1 MPGVFS
7 FDILRI
13 FTQMTQH
20 FKHSTFSQP
29 IPFAIGG
36 AILSF
41 ALLAQLSG
49 CKSEPAARPAL
60 VAETKLVLPL
70 PSNED
75 LTAEDEA
82 EMNRAMVSIQD
93 RDIPTT
99 LGIIRKM
106 TSKSATSA
114 DLSERLAATCRAFG
128 EVDLAWRFA
137 KQAVAIAPDSPSAL
151 LVLSVTESDLDWPG
165 NVGERIKRIKQ
176 LAPNSVEPLLALAT
190 FYQAA
195 AQYKEAEAEYRGL
208 IAMDADNPAGW
219 GMLATNLH
227 LQKRIDE
234 ARKVLEEAAKRSN
247 PNDPAIWILGAK
259 LDIDE
264 AEANPAKAAEL
275 YKKALASLEAGI
287 QVAPVPAAY
296 MALGRVREAS
306 GDLKGALDAFEKS
319 YAMLPDQVGLRPR
332 LARLRIRAGQTAKGD
347 KLIAEEQK
355 AVEAKDRLTR
365 AVNGS
370 GANLTDVERHR
381 VVAIEADKRK
391 MSSRAR
397 LEWSIIAHLKPGDK
411 QAETRLATLR
421 KGVPDVPFPK
431 VFP

>member
-1 MPGVFS
+1 LDARGLVDLLLVDNLS
-7 FDILRI
+7 
-13 FTQMTQH
+13 MTQP
-20 FKHSTFSQP
+20 FRPLVPFGITFGGVCFMLSMLIP
-29 IPFAIGG
+29 I
-36 AILSF
+36 
-41 ALLAQLSG
+41 SG
-49 CKSEPAARPAL
+49 CTSQQAPKPAQTASS
-60 VAETKLVLPL
+60 KLVLPL

-75 LTAEDEA
+75 LSAEDEA
-82 EMNRAMVSIQD
+82 EVNRALVAVQE

-106 TSKSATSA
+106 TPKSSTSA

-137 KQAVAIAPDSPSAL
+137 KQAVAIAPDSASAL
-151 LVLSVTESDLDWPG
+151 LVLSVTESDLDWPA

-195 AQYKEAEAEYRGL
+195 AQYKEAEAEYRAL

-227 LQKRIDE
+227 LQKRIAE
-234 ARKVLEEAAKRSN
+234 ARTVLEEAAKRSD
-247 PNDPAIWILGAK
+247 PNDPAIWILSAK

-264 AEANPAKAAEL
+264 AEANPAQADAL
-275 YKKALASLEAGI
+275 YKKALASLEEGI
-287 QVAPVPAAY
+287 KVAPVPAAY
-296 MALGRVREAS
+296 MALGRVREAT

-332 LARLRIRAGQTAKGD
+332 LARLRVRAGQTAKGE
-347 KLIAEEQK
+347 KLITEEQK
-355 AVEAKDRLTR
+355 AVESKDRLTR

-370 GANLTDVERHR
+370 GANLSDVERHR
-381 VVAIEADKRK
+381 VVALEADKRK

-397 LEWSIIAHLKPGDK
+397 LEWSIIAHLNPGDP
-411 QAETRLATLR
+411 QATKRLAVLR

>member
-1 MPGVFS
+1 MDRGLVVLHPADS
-7 FDILRI
+7 S
-13 FTQMTQH
+13 QMTQ
-20 FKHSTFSQP
+20 P
-29 IPFAIGG
+29 INHRIASHIVFGGILMFAGFT
-36 AILSF
+36 SVN
-41 ALLAQLSG
+41 G
-49 CKSEPAARPAL
+49 CKTGQPAKPAQ
-60 VAETKLVLPL
+60 VAASTLVLPL

-82 EMNRAMVSIQD
+82 EVNRALVAVQGG
-93 RDIPTT
+93 DIPTT
-99 LGIIRKM
+99 LGVIRKL
-106 TSKSATSA
+106 TQKSASSA

-137 KQAVAIAPDSPSAL
+137 KQAVAIAPDSASAL

-165 NVGERIKRIKQ
+165 NIGERIKRIKQ
-176 LAPNSVEPLLALAT
+176 LAPNSVEPLLSLAT
-190 FYQAA
+190 FYQAG
-195 AQYKEAEAEYRGL
+195 AQYKEAEAEYRAL
-208 IAMDADNPAGW
+208 IVMDADNPAGW
-219 GMLATNLH
+219 GMLASNLH
-227 LQKRIDE
+227 LQKRIAE
-234 ARKVLEEAAKRSN
+234 ARGVLEEAAKRSD

-259 LDIDE
+259 LDLDE
-264 AEANPAKAAEL
+264 AEANPAQAAAL
-275 YKKALASLEAGI
+275 YKKALASLESGI
-287 QVAPVPAAY
+287 QIAPVPAAF
-296 MALGRVREAS
+296 MALGRVREAT

-319 YAMLPDQVGLRPR
+319 YAMLPEQVGLRPR

-355 AVEAKDRLTR
+355 AVESKDRLTR

-381 VVAIEADKRK
+381 VVALEADQRK

-411 QAETRLATLR
+411 QAEARLVTLR

>member
-1 MPGVFS
+1 
-7 FDILRI
+7 
-13 FTQMTQH
+13 MTE
-20 FKHSTFSQP
+20 FIKHTTLIQANP
-29 IPFAIGG
+29 VAIGG
-36 AILSF
+36 VVLSMFAISHLC
-41 ALLAQLSG
+41 G
-49 CKSEPAARPAL
+49 CKSETAAKPGTFAQ
-60 VAETKLVLPL
+60 TKLVLPL

-75 LTAEDEA
+75 LRAEDEA
-82 EMNRAMVSIQD
+82 EVNRAMVAIQE

-106 TSKSATSA
+106 TPKSATSA

-137 KQAVAIAPDSPSAL
+137 KQAVAIAPESPSAL

-165 NVGERIKRIKQ
+165 KVGERIKRIKQ

-227 LQKRIDE
+227 LQKRIAD
-234 ARKVLEEAAKRSN
+234 ARGVLEEAAKRSD

-264 AEANPAKAAEL
+264 AEANPAQAAEL

-296 MALGRVREAS
+296 MALGRVREAT

-355 AVEAKDRLTR
+355 AVESKDRLTR

-397 LEWSIIAHLKPGDK
+397 LEWSIIAHLQPGDK
-411 QAETRLATLR
+411 QAEARLVTLR

-431 VFP
+431 DFP

>member
-1 MPGVFS
+1 MDRGLVVLHPADNS
-7 FDILRI
+7 
-13 FTQMTQH
+13 QMTQ
-20 FKHSTFSQP
+20 
-29 IPFAIGG
+29 PFNHRITSHIVFGG
-36 AILSF
+36 ILMF
-41 ALLAQLSG
+41 AGFTSVNG
-49 CKSEPAARPAL
+49 CKSGQPAKPDLLAAS
-60 VAETKLVLPL
+60 KLVLPL

-82 EMNRAMVSIQD
+82 EVNRAMLAIQE

-99 LGIIRKM
+99 LGVIRKLNA
-106 TSKSATSA
+106 KSASSA

-137 KQAVAIAPDSPSAL
+137 KQAVAIAPDSASAL

-195 AQYKEAEAEYRGL
+195 AQYKEAEAEYRAL

-227 LQKRIDE
+227 LQKRIPD
-234 ARKVLEEAAKRSN
+234 ARAVLEEAAKRSS

-259 LDIDE
+259 LDLDE
-264 AEANPAKAAEL
+264 AEANPAQAAEL

-287 QVAPVPAAY
+287 QIAPVPAAY

-319 YAMLPDQVGLRPR
+319 YAMLPEQVGLRPR

-347 KLIAEEQK
+347 KLIAEEQN
-355 AVEAKDRLTR
+355 AVESKDRLTR

-381 VVAIEADKRK
+381 VVALEADKRK

-397 LEWSIIAHLKPGDK
+397 LEWAIIAHLKPGDA
-411 QAETRLATLR
+411 QAEARLATLR

>member
-1 MPGVFS
+1 
-7 FDILRI
+7 
-13 FTQMTQH
+13 MTQL
-20 FKHSTFSQP
+20 FKHSTSTRP

-36 AILSF
+36 AIMSL
-41 ALLAQLSG
+41 AVLAQLSG
-49 CKSEPAARPAL
+49 CTSEPAVKPDQ
-60 VAETKLVLPL
+60 VAASNLVLPL

-82 EMNRAMVSIQD
+82 EINRALVAVRE

-99 LGIIRKM
+99 LGIIREL
-106 TSKSATSA
+106 TLKSATSA

-137 KQAVAIAPDSPSAL
+137 KQAVAIAPDSASAL

-195 AQYKEAEAEYRGL
+195 AQYKEAEAEYRAL

-227 LQKRIDE
+227 LQKRIAE
-234 ARKVLEEAAKRSN
+234 ARTVLEEAAKRSD
-247 PNDPAIWILGAK
+247 PNDPAIWILSAK

-264 AEANPAKAAEL
+264 AEANPAQAAAL
-275 YKKALASLEAGI
+275 YKKALESLEAGI

-296 MALGRVREAS
+296 MALGRVREAT
-306 GDLKGALDAFEKS
+306 GDLKGALVAFEKS
-319 YAMLPDQVGLRPR
+319 YAMLPEQVGLRPR

-355 AVEAKDRLTR
+355 AVESKDRLTR

-381 VVAIEADKRK
+381 VVALEADKRK

-397 LEWSIIAHLKPGDK
+397 LEWSIIAHLKPGDV

>member
-1 MPGVFS
+1 MTQP
-7 FDILRI
+7 
-13 FTQMTQH
+13 FTQCTPSH
-20 FKHSTFSQP
+20 
-29 IPFAIGG
+29 IVIGG
-36 AILSF
+36 ILMF
-41 ALLAQLSG
+41 AGLISLSG
-49 CKSEPAARPAL
+49 CKATSPAKPTQ
-60 VAETKLVLPL
+60 VAASKLVLPL

-82 EMNRAMVSIQD
+82 EINRALVAVQE

-99 LGIIRKM
+99 LGIIRQM
-106 TSKSATSA
+106 TAKSASSA

-137 KQAVAIAPDSPSAL
+137 KQAVAIAPDSASAL

-195 AQYKEAEAEYRGL
+195 AQYKEAEAEYRAL

-227 LQKRIDE
+227 LQKRIAE
-234 ARKVLEEAAKRSN
+234 ARTVLEEAAKRSD
-247 PNDPAIWILGAK
+247 PNDPAIWILSAK

-264 AEANPAKAAEL
+264 AEANPAQADAL

-296 MALGRVREAS
+296 MALGRVREAT
-306 GDLKGALDAFEKS
+306 GDLKGALIAFEKS
-319 YAMLPDQVGLRPR
+319 YAMLPEQVGLRPR

-355 AVEAKDRLTR
+355 AVESKDRLTR

-381 VVAIEADKRK
+381 VVALEADQRK

-397 LEWSIIAHLKPGDK
+397 LEWSIIAHLKPGDV
-411 QAETRLATLR
+411 QAEARLATLR

>member
-1 MPGVFS
+1 
-7 FDILRI
+7 
-13 FTQMTQH
+13 MTQPINH
-20 FKHSTFSQP
+20 RIASHIVFGGILMFAGFTSVNGCKTGQP
-29 IPFAIGG
+29 AKPE
-36 AILSF
+36 
-41 ALLAQLSG
+41 LLAAS
-49 CKSEPAARPAL
+49 
-60 VAETKLVLPL
+60 KLVLPL

-82 EMNRAMVSIQD
+82 EVNRAMLAIQE

-99 LGIIRKM
+99 LGVIRKL
-106 TSKSATSA
+106 TAKSATSA

-137 KQAVAIAPDSPSAL
+137 KQAVAIAPDSASAL

-165 NVGERIKRIKQ
+165 NVGERIKRIKL

-195 AQYKEAEAEYRGL
+195 AQYKEAEAEYRAL

-227 LQKRIDE
+227 LQKRSPD
-234 ARKVLEEAAKRSN
+234 ARAVLEEAAKRSS

-259 LDIDE
+259 LDLDE
-264 AEANPAKAAEL
+264 AEANPAQAAEL

-287 QVAPVPAAY
+287 QIAPVPAAY

-319 YAMLPDQVGLRPR
+319 YAMLPEQVGLRPR

-347 KLIAEEQK
+347 KLIAEEQQ
-355 AVEAKDRLTR
+355 AVESKDRLTR

-381 VVAIEADKRK
+381 VVALEADKRK

-397 LEWSIIAHLKPGDK
+397 LEWAIIAHLKPGDA
-411 QAETRLATLR
+411 QAEARLATLR

>member
-1 MPGVFS
+1 
-7 FDILRI
+7 
-13 FTQMTQH
+13 MTQ
-20 FKHSTFSQP
+20 P
-29 IPFAIGG
+29 INHRIASHIVFGGILMFAGFT
-36 AILSF
+36 SVN
-41 ALLAQLSG
+41 G
-49 CKSEPAARPAL
+49 CKSEQPAKPELL
-60 VAETKLVLPL
+60 VASKLVLPL

-82 EMNRAMVSIQD
+82 EVNRAMLASQE

-99 LGIIRKM
+99 LGVIRKLNA
-106 TSKSATSA
+106 KSASSA

-137 KQAVAIAPDSPSAL
+137 KQAVAIAPDSASAL

-195 AQYKEAEAEYRGL
+195 AQYKEAEAEYRAL
-208 IAMDADNPAGW
+208 IEMDADNPAGW

-227 LQKRIDE
+227 LQKRIPD
-234 ARKVLEEAAKRSN
+234 ARAVLEEAAKRSS

-259 LDIDE
+259 LDLDE
-264 AEANPAKAAEL
+264 AEANPAQAAEL

-287 QVAPVPAAY
+287 QIAPVPAAY

-319 YAMLPDQVGLRPR
+319 YAMLPEQVGLRPR

-347 KLIAEEQK
+347 KLIAEEQQ
-355 AVEAKDRLTR
+355 AVESKDRLTR

-381 VVAIEADKRK
+381 VVALEADKRK

-397 LEWSIIAHLKPGDK
+397 LEWAIIAHLKPGDA
-411 QAETRLATLR
+411 QAEARLATLR

>member
-1 MPGVFS
+1 MTGVLS

-13 FTQMTQH
+13 IVQMTQ
-20 FKHSTFSQP
+20 FLKHCSHCKMTQHAF
-29 IPFAIGG
+29 GG
-36 AILSF
+36 IFFSF
-41 ALLAQLSG
+41 AVVVALIG
-49 CKSEPAARPAL
+49 CKSEPAVKPAQI
-60 VAETKLVLPL
+60 AETKLVLPL

-82 EMNRAMVSIQD
+82 EVNRAMVAIQE

-106 TSKSATSA
+106 TPKSATSA

-137 KQAVAIAPDSPSAL
+137 KQAVAIAPESASAL
-151 LVLSVTESDLDWPG
+151 LVLSVSESDLDWPG

-227 LQKRIDE
+227 LQKRIAD
-234 ARKVLEEAAKRSN
+234 ARGVLEEAAKRSD

-264 AEANPAKAAEL
+264 AEANPAQAAEL

-355 AVEAKDRLTR
+355 AVESKDRLTR

-370 GANLTDVERHR
+370 GANLSDVERHR

-397 LEWSIIAHLKPGDK
+397 LEWSIIAHLKPGDA
-411 QAETRLATLR
+411 QAEARLVTLR